1 MNENGPP
8 RVAQGGRKKTAEV
21 LMEIILAQAL
31 EERLR
36 PLARRQHVRRE
47 RGQRTK
53 HKIPVYLPERVLE
66 ALRPNVSAS
75 IDQIMATLPRQYWAT
90 GRVDWSRHADVFG
103 RPRKTTLS
111 LSRRYRPGD
120 VSRAVAGYLKA
131 LMESYNLQL
140 KSTKKEVHY
149 GAASN

>member
-1 MNENGPP
+1 
-8 RVAQGGRKKTAEV
+8 
-21 LMEIILAQAL
+21 MEIILAQAL

-36 PLARRQHVRRE
+36 PLARRQQVRRE
-47 RGQRTK
+47 RGQRK
-53 HKIPVYLPERVLE
+53 HKIPVYLPERVLD
-66 ALRPNVSAS
+66 ALRPNISAA
-75 IDQIMATLPRQYWAT
+75 IDEIMAALPRQYWVR
-90 GRVDWSRHADVFG
+90 GRVDWKRHEHIFG
-103 RPRKTTLS
+103 RPRKTAVS

-149 GAASN
+149 GSASN

>member
-1 MNENGPP
+1 
-8 RVAQGGRKKTAEV
+8 
-21 LMEIILAQAL
+21 MEIGITHAL

-47 RGQRTK
+47 RGQSVK

-66 ALRPNVSAS
+66 ALQPNISAAV
-75 IDQIMATLPRQYWAT
+75 DQIMATLPRQYWAT
-90 GRVDWSRHADVFG
+90 GRVDWSRHAHVFG
-103 RPRKTTLS
+103 RPRKTTLT

-131 LMESYNLQL
+131 LMESHNIQ
-140 KSTKKEVHY
+140 
-149 GAASN
+149 

>member
-1 MNENGPP
+1 
-8 RVAQGGRKKTAEV
+8 
-21 LMEIILAQAL
+21 MEIGITQAL
-31 EERLR
+31 EEKLR
-36 PLARRQHVRRE
+36 PLARRQQVRRE
-47 RGQRTK
+47 RGRSTVK
-53 HKIPVYLPERVLE
+53 YKIPVYLPERFIE
-66 ALRPNVSAS
+66 ALRPNVSAGVDE
-75 IDQIMATLPRQYWAT
+75 IIEALPRQYWAT

-149 GAASN
+149 GSASN